1 MLRAVSTQLPPRR
14 AANTGAPHDVRAT
27 VPAPLASRR
36 AVRAVFASLIVSL
49 VALAAAPFGGGP
61 ARGQDRGAPDAGL
74 PERGPIIDVD
84 APERALYKIAI
95 PQLLGDSGL
104 GAQGAE
110 VLRRDL
116 ALVSLFT
123 ILDARSFLADPA
135 REGLGLAPAS
145 WTSVGAQGV
154 IKGEIRGTGGA
165 LTVEMRFFELARG
178 ADATLTKT
186 YQGGPGELRGF
197 MHDFANE
204 VLRVLTGQAGAFG
217 TRLTF
222 ARRVGP
228 GRKDVYV
235 ADFDGEGVGRVSSGA
250 GVAMLPTFGPGG
262 VWYSVL
268 TKRGMFITRT
278 GRDEQPVIAG
288 DGMNMGVTFCG
299 ARALF
304 SSTRDG
310 NSEIYSAA
318 ADGSDVRRLTRHP
331 GIDVSPA
338 CGPGGQVAF
347 VSDRNGGPQ
356 IFVMDA
362 NGGGARRVTFRGNHN
377 QTPAWCP
384 LPGKNLLAFTGRD
397 GGMDVFTVDV
407 ATQQYTRI
415 TQGQG
420 TNKDPAFSPDCR
432 MIAFSSTRGGIFL
445 SSPEG
450 QNQNLVIPG
459 GAETIRWSR

>member
-1 MLRAVSTQLPPRR
+1 
-14 AANTGAPHDVRAT
+14 
-27 VPAPLASRR
+27 VPASHAARR

-49 VALAAAPFGGGP
+49 VALAAAPFDPP
-61 ARGQDRGAPDAGL
+61 ARGQDAPDAGL
-74 PERGPIIDVD
+74 PERGPIIDID

-104 GAQGAE
+104 GAQAAE
-110 VLRRDL
+110 VVRRDL
-116 ALVSLFT
+116 TLVSLFT

-135 REGLGLAPAS
+135 REGLGIAPAS

-154 IKGEIRGTGGA
+154 IKGEITGTGGA
-165 LTVEMRFFELARG
+165 LTVEMRLYELARG
-178 ADATLTKT
+178 SEPTLSKT
-186 YQGGPGELRGF
+186 YQGGAGELRGF

-235 ADFDGEGVGRVSSGA
+235 GDFDGEGVGRVSSGT
-250 GVAMLPTFGPGG
+250 GVAMLPAFGPGG

-278 GRDEQPVIAG
+278 GREEQPVIAG

-304 SSTRDG
+304 VSTRDG

-318 ADGSDVRRLTRHP
+318 PDGSDVRRLTRHP

-356 IFVMDA
+356 IFVMDG
-362 NGGGARRVTFRGNHN
+362 NGGGVRRVTFRGNHN

-397 GGMDVFTVDV
+397 GGMDIFTVDIV
-407 ATQQYTRI
+407 TQQYTRI

-420 TNKDPAFSPDCR
+420 VNKDPAFSPDCR
-432 MIAFSSTRGGIFL
+432 MIAFASSRGGIFL
-445 SSPEG
+445 SNPEG
-450 QNQNLVIPG
+450 LNQNLVIPG

>member
-1 MLRAVSTQLPPRR
+1 MHRTPSNPPLHPP
-14 AANTGAPHDVRAT
+14 ANTQAPRDVRAS
-27 VPAPLASRR
+27 VPAPRIPVR
-36 AVRAVFASLIVSL
+36 AVRAVFASLILSL
-49 VALAAAPFGGGP
+49 LALAAAPFDLRP
-61 ARGQDRGAPDAGL
+61 ARGQDRNAPDAGL

-116 ALVSLFT
+116 TLVSLFT
-123 ILDARSFLADPA
+123 VLDARSFLADPA
-135 REGLGLAPAS
+135 REGLGLVPAS
-145 WTSVGAQGV
+145 WSAVGAQGV
-154 IKGEIRGTGGA
+154 IKGEITGTGGA
-165 LTVEMRFFELARG
+165 LTIEMRLYELARG
-178 ADATLTKT
+178 TEPTLAKT
-186 YQGGPGELRGF
+186 YRGGPGELRGF

-235 ADFDGEGVGRVSSGA
+235 GDFDGESVGRVSSGA
-250 GVAMLPTFGPGG
+250 GVAMLPAVGPGG

-268 TKRGMFITRT
+268 TKRGMCITRT

-299 ARALF
+299 GRALF
-304 SSTRDG
+304 VSTRDG
-310 NSEIYSAA
+310 NSDIYSAA
-318 ADGSDVRRLTRHP
+318 PDGSEVRRLTRHP

-362 NGGGARRVTFRGNHN
+362 NGGGVRRVTFRGSHN

-397 GGMDVFTVDV
+397 GGMDVFTVDIV
-407 ATQQYTRI
+407 TQQYTRI

-420 TNKDPAFSPDCR
+420 INKDPAFSPDCR
-432 MIAFSSTRGGIFL
+432 MIAFSSSRGGIFL
-445 SSPEG
+445 SNPEG
-450 QNQNLVIPG
+450 LNQNLVIPG
-459 GAETIRWSR
+459 GAETVRWSQ